1 MSLQTSPQTV
11 TSPVVPGAPAHFVD
25 ALEVPRLIERYRQ
38 YYGLDVADYFHGL
51 SQVDIYACA
60 RTGYRFYHPFT
71 LAGRE
76 DLYAQLASRFSWYY
90 TDRPEHAI
98 AERYLRP
105 SDRVL
110 EIGCGAG
117 FFLRRLAA
125 RRIAAVG
132 LDLNRAAVAQCRAEG
147 LDARLETIE
156 THAAAHPQVY
166 DAVCTFHVLEHVVDV
181 HAFLTAAIACLR
193 PGGRLIIAVPN
204 SAPGVYGADPYYAPN
219 TPPHHMGL
227 WEPASLR
234 ALTRYFPLKV
244 KAVQG
249 IPLEASAWWQYP
261 KWEHYL
267 NFSVQHHP
275 VLLRKRNW
283 LLWNLQRR
291 YVGTLFGCF
300 VEALMLATG
309 PYRELVVIFRRCA
322 AD

>member
-11 TSPVVPGAPAHFVD
+11 SSPVVPGAPAHFVG
-25 ALEVPRLIERYRQ
+25 ALEASRLVERYQ
-38 YYGLDVADYFHGL
+38 QDFGLDVAEYFHGL
-51 SQVDIYACA
+51 SHVDIYACA

-204 SAPGVYGADPYYAPN
+204 SAPGVYGADPYFALN
-219 TPPHHMGL
+219 APPHHMGL

-234 ALTRYFPLKV
+234 ALARYFPLKV
-244 KAVQG
+244 KAIQG
-249 IPLEASAWWQYP
+249 TCLEAADWERYLIFSAR
-261 KWEHYL
+261 
-267 NFSVQHHP
+267 HHP
-275 VLLRKRNW
+275 VLLRKHNW
-283 LLWNLQRR
+283 LLWKLHHR
-291 YVGTLFGCF
+291 YAGSPAGHWI
-300 VEALMLATG
+300 EKWMLTTG
-309 PYRELVVIFRRCA
+309 PYRELLVIFRRCA

>member
-76 DLYAQLASRFSWYY
+76 DLYAQLALMPGYY

-105 SDRVL
+105 SDWVL

-156 THAAAHPQVY
+156 THAAAHPQAY

>member
-1 MSLQTSPQTV
+1 MSSLQTDSRTV
-11 TSPVVPGAPAHFVD
+11 TSPVVPGAPAHLVGTLD
-25 ALEVPRLIERYRQ
+25 VPRLIERYRQ

-51 SQVDIYACA
+51 SHVAIYACA

-76 DLYAQLASRFSWYY
+76 DLYAQLASHFSWYY
-90 TDRPEHAI
+90 GDRPEHAI

-105 SDRVL
+105 LDRVL

-132 LDLNRAAVAQCRAEG
+132 LDLSRAAVAQCRAEG
-147 LDARLETIE
+147 LDARLETVE
-156 THAAAHPQVY
+156 AHAAAHPQVY
-166 DAVCTFHVLEHVVDV
+166 DAVCTFHVLEHIVDV

-193 PGGRLIIAVPN
+193 PGGRLIIVVPN
-204 SAPGVYGADPYYAPN
+204 SAPSVYGADSYFALN
-219 TPPHHMGL
+219 APPHHMGL

-234 ALTRYFPLKV
+234 ALTRCFPMKL

-249 IPLEASAWWQYP
+249 ICLEAAD
-261 KWEHYL
+261 WERYL
-267 NFSVQHHP
+267 RFSVLHHP
-275 VLLRKRNW
+275 ALLRKHNW
-283 LLWNLQRR
+283 LLWKLHHR
-291 YVGTLFGCF
+291 YAGGLAGRWI
-300 VEALMLATG
+300 EKWMLATG
-309 PYRELVVIFRRCA
+309 PYRELVAVFRRCP